1 MFTVAA
7 ERLTLRMRRMAFEA
21 MLRQEIAWF
30 DRPENQTG
38 ALCSRLSADA
48 SCIANGVSIATM
60 LNRIEILDENKCLPL
75 AVLIIL
81 QSLVRLS
88 SFRQMPGKILWKKQQ
103 RARKEIQSE
112 LIFIEMSVVIKHFE
126 VNFV

>member
-38 ALCSRLSADA
+38 ALCSRLSSDA
-48 SCIANGVSIATM
+48 SSIANGVGTTSM
-60 LNRIEILDENKCLPL
+60 LNTQEF
-75 AVLIIL
+75 
-81 QSLVRLS
+81 RLEYCMHV
-88 SFRQMPGKILWKKQQ
+88 QHAK
-103 RARKEIQSE
+103 
-112 LIFIEMSVVIKHFE
+112 
-126 VNFV
+126 

>member
-48 SCIANGVSIATM
+48 SCIANGVSIIATM
-60 LNRIEILDENKCLPL
+60 IIALQYNKYLLL
-75 AVLIIL
+75 AVMKTHDR
-81 QSLVRLS
+81 S
-88 SFRQMPGKILWKKQQ
+88 
-103 RARKEIQSE
+103 
-112 LIFIEMSVVIKHFE
+112 
-126 VNFV
+126 

>member
-38 ALCSRLSADA
+38 ALCSRLSSDA
-48 SCIANGVSIATM
+48 SCIANGVGTEKIPRSGSTLQI
-60 LNRIEILDENKCLPL
+60 LNVGLY
-75 AVLIIL
+75 
-81 QSLVRLS
+81 
-88 SFRQMPGKILWKKQQ
+88 
-103 RARKEIQSE
+103 
-112 LIFIEMSVVIKHFE
+112 
-126 VNFV
+126 